1 VQEEV
6 FRQANDQKE
15 ILGDAMRAF
24 VTVGLGY
31 GDEGKG
37 ATTEALV
44 REFGAQLVVR
54 YSGGAQCG
62 HNVVGPSGKKHPF
75 AQWGAGTFA
84 YARTHLMRQVI
95 IDPLSMRKE
104 AEALIADGCKPWAL
118 LSVDPRCLVTT
129 PLHACVNRWLEK
141 MRQTSGRDSR
151 HGSCGMGIG
160 ETRSYWLWF
169 GEDSIFAEDLRYGST
184 PRLTEKLDLLRQR
197 LMLRYPE
204 CHDLYRFSAP
214 QLAHKLTEPRLRFS
228 DSLPLLEGDS
238 TIVFEGAQG
247 VLLDERW
254 GQAPHYTWSDV
265 TPRNA
270 VDTAMDLGIEDI
282 KVIGVLRTYATRHGA
297 GPLVG
302 NPLPEL
308 ADDGNPENLYQGGMR
323 FAEHAQPDVGS
334 LLDALAVNCLDQRPM
349 PGWVLEKLALPVM
362 IEGRGPSYA
371 DRKFLSIK

>member
-1 VQEEV
+1 
-6 FRQANDQKE
+6 
-15 ILGDAMRAF
+15 MRAF

-84 YARTHLMRQVI
+84 SARTHLMRQVI
-95 IDPLSMRKE
+95 IDPLAMRKE
-104 AEALIADGCKPWAL
+104 AEALTAEGCRPWEL
-118 LSVDPRCLVTT
+118 LTVDPHCLVTT

-141 MRQTSGRDSR
+141 MRQGSGRDGR

-169 GEDSIFAEDLRYGST
+169 GEDSIFAEDLREGYN
-184 PRLTEKLDLLRQR
+184 PRLMEKLDLLRQR

-204 CHDLYRFSAP
+204 CHELYRFSVS
-214 QLAHKLTEPRLRFS
+214 QLAFMLSEPRLRFALS
-228 DSLPLLEGDS
+228 PPQLEGNA
-238 TIVFEGAQG
+238 TVVFEGAQG

-254 GQAPHYTWSDV
+254 GTAPHYTWSDV

-270 VDTAMDLGIEDI
+270 VEAALAMGADV

-308 ADDGNPENLYQGGMR
+308 FDDGNPENPYQGGMR
-323 FAEHAQPDVGS
+323 FAEHAQPDILQAIEACQDPS
-334 LLDALAVNCLDQRPM
+334 FAPDSDSMLDALAINCLDQRPM

-362 IEGRGPSYA
+362 IEGRGPSYT
-371 DRKFLSIK
+371 DRKFLPIK